1 MADLELTQPGGDTRH
16 KPPIVVNRLGLELL
30 FCIFGEPPLY
40 QIIHL
45 HRCFK
50 RNTVA
55 HFLFECVRLPFQLS
69 FQLLPGHARWGCIG
83 AVYQHLT
90 ALPIIAVRNP
100 DAVGAGAVFLHPLCY
115 LCHVVTLS
123 VGLRPR

>member
-1 MADLELTQPGGDTRH
+1 MADLELPQPGGDTRH
-16 KPPIVVNRLGLELL
+16 QTPVVVNRLGLELL
-30 FCIFGEPPLY
+30 FCVLGEPPLY

-45 HRCFK
+45 HRGFK
-50 RNTVA
+50 RNAVA
-55 HFLFECVRLPFQLS
+55 HFLLECVRLPFQLS
-69 FQLLPGHARWGCIG
+69 FQLLPSHSRRRRIG
-83 AVYQHLT
+83 AVYQNLT
-90 ALPIIAVRNP
+90 AQTVISIGNP